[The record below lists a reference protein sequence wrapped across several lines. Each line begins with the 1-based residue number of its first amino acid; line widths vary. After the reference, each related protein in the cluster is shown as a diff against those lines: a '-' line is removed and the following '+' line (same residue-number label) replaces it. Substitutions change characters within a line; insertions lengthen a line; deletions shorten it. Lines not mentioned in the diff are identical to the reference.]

1 MKKSISIL
9 LCVLFLMTSMCIVA
23 DAMDNGIYTYDFDGT
38 EITVEIEDNNI
49 SAEKKE
55 SIAKSLIG
63 NTESDIMV
71 ANFWCNLFGH
81 EYKYTTATVIEHKVY
96 TYNPRCRSKLYD
108 VTYCNDCD
116 YTEET
121 LKATSFINCC
131 PEE

>member
-1 MKKSISIL
+1 
-9 LCVLFLMTSMCIVA
+9 MCIVA

-38 EITVEIEDNNI
+38 EITVEIEDNSI

-55 SIAKSLIG
+55 SIAKSLLG

-71 ANFWCNLFGH
+71 AYIWCDLFGH
-81 EYKYTTATVIEHKVY
+81 EYKYTTATVIEHKVNK
-96 TYNPRCRSKLYD
+96 YNPRCKTKLYD

-116 YTEET
+116 YTEQT
-121 LKATSFINCC
+121 LLATSFINCC